1 MTNQPS
7 TPTSARPS
15 TPPTPDADQATADVP
30 ITQGNAKSRAN
41 WFMWARELPRLGD
54 PQPATDDFQLI
65 DPAALAEVMKD
76 ADPAARQ
83 RVQNDIK
90 FMDHEL
96 LRLFREV
103 DTQAKQN
110 QNRYR
115 LFQLGYIAL
124 AGAATLFGSLQALSL
139 NTHRD
144 WMPWLA
150 FAETVIALVAT
161 YLATI
166 SGREP
171 PLPRWLD
178 NRRKAESMRREY
190 FRYLLNLP
198 PYDGVAEGPVRRR
211 LLSQRAADIN
221 RGIFPEASE

>member
-7 TPTSARPS
+7 TPTNTRAPA
-15 TPPTPDADQATADVP
+15 PPEPDADSVDAP
-30 ITQGNAKSRAN
+30 ITQGNAKSRSN
-41 WFMWARELPRLGD
+41 WFMWAKELPGLKD

-65 DPAALAEVMKD
+65 DPAALHEVMKE

-83 RVQNDIK
+83 RIQNDIK
-90 FMDHEL
+90 FMEHEL
-96 LRLFREV
+96 LRLFKEV

-115 LFQLGYIAL
+115 LFQLGYIVL
-124 AGAATLFGSLQALSL
+124 AGGATLFGSLQALSL

-150 FAETVIALVAT
+150 FAETVIALLAT

-198 PYDGVAEGPVRRR
+198 PYDTVAEGPVRRR

>member
-1 MTNQPS
+1 MTSQPS
-7 TPTSARPS
+7 TPTSASPS
-15 TPPTPDADQATADVP
+15 PLPSASANPATEQP
-30 ITQGNAKSRAN
+30 ITQGKVNARAN
-41 WFMWARELPRLGD
+41 WPTWARELPRLGD

-65 DPAALAEVMKD
+65 SQTALNDELKN
-76 ADPAARQ
+76 ADPAAKQ
-83 RVQNDIK
+83 RIQDDIK
-90 FMDHEL
+90 FMEHEL
-96 LRLFREV
+96 LRLFKEV

-115 LFQLGYIAL
+115 LFQLGYITL
-124 AGAATLFGSLQALSL
+124 AAGATLFGSLQALSL

-150 FAETVIALVAT
+150 FAETVIALCAT

-171 PLPRWLD
+171 PMQRWLD

-198 PYDGVAEGPVRRR
+198 PYDALPDGPERRR
-211 LLSQRAADIN
+211 QLSRRAADIN
-221 RGIFPEASE
+221 RGIFPDASE

>member
-1 MTNQPS
+1 MTSQPS
-7 TPTSARPS
+7 TPTSASTSAPPPS
-15 TPPTPDADQATADVP
+15 ASGMLPADAP
-30 ITQGNAKSRAN
+30 ISQGNTQSRAN
-41 WFMWARELPRLGD
+41 WPMWAKELPRLSD
-54 PQPATDDFQLI
+54 PQPITNNFQLI
-65 DPAALAEVMKD
+65 DPAVLENELKD
-76 ADPAARQ
+76 ATPQAKQ
-83 RVQNDIK
+83 RIQNDIK
-90 FMDHEL
+90 FMEHEL
-96 LRLFREV
+96 LRLFRETDV
-103 DTQAKQN
+103 LAKQN

-124 AGAATLFGSLQALSL
+124 AGGATLFGSLQALSL

-150 FAETVIALVAT
+150 FAETVIALFAT

-171 PLPRWLD
+171 PMPRWLD

-198 PYDGVAEGPVRRR
+198 PFDTIPDGPERRR
-211 LLSQRAADIN
+211 LLSRRAADIN
-221 RGIFPEASE
+221 RGIFPESSE